1 MSSFIRS
8 SKLNKPGTGFQIK
21 PRGVAGGGSRISEA
35 LGQIEKTKNA
45 SAAASTAGKSSASS
59 RAAADVVAAPRK
71 SCPNPRCPNPSAPI
85 SEGYCTACGREIDGS
100 NIVAEVQFGE
110 TSSGAAMV
118 QGQFVGADQST
129 ARSMGPGFRRMGGI
143 ADNRDRTA
151 RDAKHRMNELAHAL
165 SINSSTVDIAVQ
177 IFKLAMNENWIQGR
191 GMEKVIVVC
200 LYTACR
206 REDRCQIMLIDFA
219 EIVKINVYE
228 LGHVF
233 KNLNDIYSFQNHNV
247 RSIIPEDLM
256 FRFADKLDFGEFT
269 NNVAE
274 SAIKLC
280 RRMGRD
286 WMVMGRRPSGIC
298 GACLLMAARMWN
310 FRRTVKEVV
319 YVVKV
324 TTATI
329 EQRLDEFNVTESSGL
344 TIEDF
349 LNHEFLES
357 RHDPPSFYKGSTEWK
372 EKQDKDRTEQGRKR
386 RLIEDISENILAS
399 ARTSVSRD
407 MPPPPVPRPEPD
419 MSKLRQVSDF
429 LPRSFDNSE
438 GSELIAPFDPNSVPK
453 PAPRITPAATDVA
466 AGLAAED
473 PNAEDAL
480 DDLAHLHGEAPVEEE
495 EEPEPE
501 PQPTTGNRRGRKRKE
516 KHEFSLNFDEEW
528 ERDEAELEKQINEVI
543 SDPHSDEHQR
553 ALASAAFRAKVK
565 AEWARSL
572 LPRVQVPDDETIGE
586 HEFDDDPEVANC
598 VLPPEQVKIK
608 EVIWLNSNKAYL
620 REQQEKIYRKQM
632 EALGPPKRRRN
643 RPKRPRMGEGQ
654 ESPASTAEEAAM
666 QVAERRGY
674 SRRINYDAI
683 NMIFDKNK
691 KRGPGSVASTVLDRD
706 DLSRRT
712 SRANSAVADTPPRPD
727 ESSRSADSNKNRKDQ
742 QPEKS
747 ASKDAAAAAA
757 AGAEEE
763 EEEEED
769 AAPYDDGEDLEHPG
783 YDEEEDYEEGAGYWD
798 T

>member
-8 SKLNKPGTGFQIK
+8 SKLNKPGSGFQIK
-21 PRGVAGGGSRISEA
+21 PRGVAGGSRISEA

-45 SAAASTAGKSSASS
+45 STAPSTTAGKSTASGG
-59 RAAADVVAAPRK
+59 AAVDVVAAPRK

-85 SEGYCTACGREIDGS
+85 SEGYCTACGREIDAS

-165 SINSSTVDIAVQ
+165 SINSSTVDIAIQ

-233 KNLNDIYSFQNHNV
+233 KNLNDIYSFQNHHV

-349 LNHEFLES
+349 LNQEFLES
-357 RHDPPSFYKGSTEWK
+357 RHDPPSFYKGSAEWK
-372 EKQDKDRTEQGRKR
+372 EKQDKERLEAGRKR
-386 RLIEDISENILAS
+386 RMIEDISEDVVRS
-399 ARTSVSRD
+399 ARASVSRD
-407 MPPPPVPRPEPD
+407 MPPPPLPRPEPD

-480 DDLAHLHGEAPVEEE
+480 DDLAQLHGEGPVEE

-501 PQPTTGNRRGRKRKE
+501 PEPAPGKRGRKRKGD
-516 KHEFSLNFDEEW
+516 KPEFSLNFDEEW

-572 LPRVQVPDDETIGE
+572 LPRVQVPNDETIGE

-712 SRANSAVADTPPRPD
+712 SRANSVVADTPQPRPD
-727 ESSRSADSNKNRKDQ
+727 EPSSRSAADSSSSSKQQEKPAGKNAK
-742 QPEKS
+742 
-747 ASKDAAAAAA
+747 AAA
-757 AGAEEE
+757 AEEE
-763 EEEEED
+763 EEEEEED
-769 AAPYDDGEDLEHPG
+769 NVPYDDGEDLEHPG
-783 YDEEEDYEEGAGYWD
+783 YDDEDYEEGEGYWD

>member
-1 MSSFIRS
+1 
-8 SKLNKPGTGFQIK
+8 
-21 PRGVAGGGSRISEA
+21 
-35 LGQIEKTKNA
+35 
-45 SAAASTAGKSSASS
+45 
-59 RAAADVVAAPRK
+59 
-71 SCPNPRCPNPSAPI
+71 
-85 SEGYCTACGREIDGS
+85 
-100 NIVAEVQFGE
+100 
-110 TSSGAAMV
+110 
-118 QGQFVGADQST
+118 
-129 ARSMGPGFRRMGGI
+129 
-143 ADNRDRTA
+143 
-151 RDAKHRMNELAHAL
+151 
-165 SINSSTVDIAVQ
+165 
-177 IFKLAMNENWIQGR
+177 
-191 GMEKVIVVC
+191 
-200 LYTACR
+200 
-206 REDRCQIMLIDFA
+206 
-219 EIVKINVYE
+219 
-228 LGHVF
+228 
-233 KNLNDIYSFQNHNV
+233 
-247 RSIIPEDLM
+247 M

-349 LNHEFLES
+349 LNQEFLES
-357 RHDPPSFYKGSTEWK
+357 RHDPPSFYKGSSEWK
-372 EKQDKDRTEQGRKR
+372 EKQDKERQEHGRKR
-386 RLIEDISENILAS
+386 RMIEDISEDILSS
-399 ARTSVSRD
+399 ARASVSTD

-419 MSKLRQVSDF
+419 MSKLPHRVSDF
-429 LPRSFDNSE
+429 LPRSFDNTE
-438 GSELIAPFDPNSVPK
+438 GSELIAPFDPNTVPR
-453 PAPRITPAATDVA
+453 PAPRITPATDVS
-466 AGLAAED
+466 AGLTADD

-480 DDLAHLHGEAPVEEE
+480 DDLAQVHGEMAAQE

-501 PQPTTGNRRGRKRKE
+501 PEPETSRRGRKRKQ
-516 KHEFSLNFDEEW
+516 KDEFSLNFDEEW

-674 SRRINYDAI
+674 SKRINYDAI

-706 DLSRRT
+706 DVSRRT
-712 SRANSAVADTPPRPD
+712 SRANSVVAPGTPDQHPEETRTAAASANARSQQQQEKGADT
-727 ESSRSADSNKNRKDQ
+727 AVKDK
-742 QPEKS
+742 E
-747 ASKDAAAAAA
+747 A
-757 AGAEEE
+757 AEEE
-763 EEEEED
+763 EDED
-769 AAPYDDGEDLEHPG
+769 EDDAVPYDDGEDVEHPG
-783 YDEEEDYEEGAGYWD
+783 YDEEDYEEGEGYWD

>member
-1 MSSFIRS
+1 
-8 SKLNKPGTGFQIK
+8 
-21 PRGVAGGGSRISEA
+21 
-35 LGQIEKTKNA
+35 
-45 SAAASTAGKSSASS
+45 
-59 RAAADVVAAPRK
+59 
-71 SCPNPRCPNPSAPI
+71 
-85 SEGYCTACGREIDGS
+85 
-100 NIVAEVQFGE
+100 
-110 TSSGAAMV
+110 
-118 QGQFVGADQST
+118 
-129 ARSMGPGFRRMGGI
+129 
-143 ADNRDRTA
+143 
-151 RDAKHRMNELAHAL
+151 
-165 SINSSTVDIAVQ
+165 
-177 IFKLAMNENWIQGR
+177 
-191 GMEKVIVVC
+191 
-200 LYTACR
+200 
-206 REDRCQIMLIDFA
+206 
-219 EIVKINVYE
+219 
-228 LGHVF
+228 
-233 KNLNDIYSFQNHNV
+233 
-247 RSIIPEDLM
+247 M

-349 LNHEFLES
+349 LNQEFLES
-357 RHDPPSFYKGSTEWK
+357 RHDPPSFYKGSSEWK
-372 EKQDKDRTEQGRKR
+372 EKQDKERQEHGRKR
-386 RLIEDISENILAS
+386 RMIEDISEDILSS
-399 ARTSVSRD
+399 ARASVSTD

-419 MSKLRQVSDF
+419 MSKLPHRVSDF
-429 LPRSFDNSE
+429 LPRSFDNTE
-438 GSELIAPFDPNSVPK
+438 GSELIAPFDPNTVPR
-453 PAPRITPAATDVA
+453 PAPRIAPATDVS
-466 AGLAAED
+466 AGLTADD

-480 DDLAHLHGEAPVEEE
+480 DDLAQVHGEMAAQE

-501 PQPTTGNRRGRKRKE
+501 PEPETSRRGRKRKQ
-516 KHEFSLNFDEEW
+516 KDEFSLNFDEEW

-674 SRRINYDAI
+674 SKRINYDAI

-706 DLSRRT
+706 DVSRRT
-712 SRANSAVADTPPRPD
+712 SRANSVVAPGTPDQHPEEARTSAASANGRSQQQRQEKGADT
-727 ESSRSADSNKNRKDQ
+727 AAKDK
-742 QPEKS
+742 E
-747 ASKDAAAAAA
+747 A
-757 AGAEEE
+757 AEEE
-763 EEEEED
+763 EDEEED
-769 AAPYDDGEDLEHPG
+769 DAVPYDDGEDVEHPG
-783 YDEEEDYEEGAGYWD
+783 YDEEDYEEGEGYWD